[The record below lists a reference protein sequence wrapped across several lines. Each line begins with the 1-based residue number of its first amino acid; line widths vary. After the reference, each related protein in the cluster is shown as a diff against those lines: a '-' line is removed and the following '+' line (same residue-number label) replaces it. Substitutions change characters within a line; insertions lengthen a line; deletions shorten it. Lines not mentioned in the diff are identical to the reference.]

1 MNIRHTLFATI
12 AISLLLPSAGAAQR
26 WMPGFVSAEFVPGW
40 QTENGHQMTA
50 LRIVLEDNWKTYW
63 RAPGDAGVP
72 PSFDW
77 HGSRN
82 VGEVIV
88 HWPRPQL
95 FDNAGMRTA
104 GYTREMILPIEVV
117 PVDPAQDVWLA
128 AEVSLGICNE
138 ICVPLQVNV
147 FDLLEGPG
155 DAAPEISNALALQP
169 ELREGIATCAVEP
182 VLDGVRVTAEISMP
196 DLGGDEVA
204 LFELDDTPAWFSD
217 SSNSREGAVLTS
229 TVEIVPY
236 NARPFE
242 LNQQALRITVLG
254 NDGAV
259 EIRGCSR

>member
-1 MNIRHTLFATI
+1 MNTRQTLLATV
-12 AISLLLPSAGAAQR
+12 AISLLLPSAGAAQG

-40 QTENGHQMTA
+40 QTENGNQMTA
-50 LRIVLEDNWKTYW
+50 LRIVLEDDWKTYW

-95 FDNAGMRTA
+95 FENGGMRTA
-104 GYTREMILPIEVV
+104 GYASEMILPIEVV
-117 PVDPAQDVWLA
+117 PADPTQDVWLA
-128 AEVSLGICNE
+128 AEVSLGICHD

-155 DAAPEISNALALQP
+155 NATPEIISALSQRP
-169 ELREGIATCAVEP
+169 ELREDIASCAVEP
-182 VLDGVRVTAEISMP
+182 VLDGVRLTAEISMP
-196 DLGGDEVA
+196 ALGGDEVA
-204 LFELDDTPAWFSD
+204 LFELDGMSAWFSD
-217 SSNSREGAVLTS
+217 SSNTRDGAVLTS

-242 LNQQALRITVLG
+242 LNRQALRITVLG

-259 EIRGCSR
+259 EIMGCSD